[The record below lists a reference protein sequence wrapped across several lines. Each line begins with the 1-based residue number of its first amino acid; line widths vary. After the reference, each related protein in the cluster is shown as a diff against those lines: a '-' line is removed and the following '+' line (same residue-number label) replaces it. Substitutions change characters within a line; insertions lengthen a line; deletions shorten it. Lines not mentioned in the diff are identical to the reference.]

1 MRAEQVSI
9 AKRWRRPRSD
19 AVQAAEKRSRT
30 AARLDAA
37 DADFS
42 MRVHRRARLYPAAP
56 VDLVGCSAGNRA
68 GVFQRELLKDHE
80 QGLGTAIHV
89 NAYKL
94 SSLIPGALSLILADH
109 LPWSAVFVITA

>member
-9 AKRWRRPRSD
+9 AKRWRRPRSEFIRRAWSD

-42 MRVHRRARLYPAAP
+42 MRVHRRARLIPPRQSIWSVAA
-56 VDLVGCSAGNRA
+56 LATALAFFSASLDIVIDAYR
-68 GVFQRELLKDHE
+68 RELLKDHE
-80 QGLGTAIHV
+80 QGLGTAI
-89 NAYKL
+89 
-94 SSLIPGALSLILADH
+94 
-109 LPWSAVFVITA
+109 